1 MSYQDRLKEL
11 IKELTNDYYGVE
23 LLTVSNDELLS
34 KHGKDKQTYLF
45 GLLRGL
51 KIAQKLLEEQDELQ
65 R

>member
-11 IKELTNDYYGVE
+11 IKELTDDYYGVE

-34 KHGKDKQTYLF
+34 KHGKDKQTYLL